1 MINRTC
7 VCKLATIFSLDQE
20 GVKIK
25 VKVLDCIT
33 DTAFEDA
40 DIVDQF
46 IVFYKP
52 DGIKFEKQAE
62 LVVDTENPTESFVQY
77 HNTTPEESIFDL
89 IGPWEYAGKIELVTT
104 DVAQTSQRKVFWVR

>member
-1 MINRTC
+1 MRRTC
-7 VCKLATIFSLDQE
+7 VCKLATTFSLDQQ

-25 VKVLDCIT
+25 VKVIDCIT
-33 DTAFEDA
+33 DTAFDAA
-40 DIVDQF
+40 DIIDQF

-52 DGIKFEKQAE
+52 DGIKFEKQGV
-62 LVVDTENPTESFVQY
+62 LVMDTENPTESFVQY
-77 HNTTPEESIFDL
+77 HNTTPEASIFDL